1 MLQANHNRIVSY
13 GVISLLLLTMFAGTI
28 FAQSTGQ
35 LCVRAFEDRNG
46 NTQRDNNEPPLVR
59 GLSATLRNETG
70 VIVDSILMENSSS
83 SASGTLCFQQL
94 EAGQYSIRVL
104 SADYTAT
111 TPNEFIA
118 AVSESG
124 VPDVLLF
131 GGELIPVETPAVATT
146 IPQEERLRG
155 TLVRSV
161 FAGIGALV
169 IMGAMAVVG
178 ALIYFF
184 VLRNRNPRQ
193 TGEYGAVSGGTAKFA
208 AARLSGSTGQFRPV
222 QGDAGQPANPTPQP
236 DSRRM
241 DAVTFEDTDLP
252 GLAQDDGVYNM
263 YSDDNDVAN
272 NQQAKGRLKPED
284 TYADA
289 QNETFEDDFAFDELD
304 DADDDTNKPF
314 RPPEN

>member
-1 MLQANHNRIVSY
+1 MRHRSNHYGIVIMGML
-13 GVISLLLLTMFAGTI
+13 SLLVLTLLAGTV

-70 VIVDSILMENSSS
+70 IIVDSILMENSSS

-118 AVSESG
+118 AVSDSG

-131 GGELIPVETPAVATT
+131 GAQLIPVEMPEVATT
-146 IPQEERLRG
+146 ASQEERLRG

-169 IMGAMAVVG
+169 IMGAMTVVG

-184 VLRNRNPRQ
+184 ALRNRSPRQ
-193 TGEYGAVSGGTAKFA
+193 TGEYQAVQGGTAKFA
-208 AARLSGSTGQFRPV
+208 AARLSGSTGQYRAV
-222 QGDAGQPANPTPQP
+222 QGSAGQPANPTPQP
-236 DSRRM
+236 EARRM
-241 DAVTFEDTDLP
+241 DAVTFDDTDLP
-252 GLAQDDGVYNM
+252 GLAQDEGVRNM
-263 YSDDNDVAN
+263 YSDD
-272 NQQAKGRLKPED
+272 
-284 TYADA
+284 
-289 QNETFEDDFAFDELD
+289 DDFAFDDLD
-304 DADDDTNKPF
+304 TEDDTNKPF